1 VGICDGSVRIVNTTI
16 SHKTWKAAMTPNGNE
31 VLGNDW

>member
-1 VGICDGSVRIVNTTI
+1 MAGTEVEVRTVSTTI

-31 VLGNDW
+31 VLGTDW